1 MTDSEVQ
8 DAINSDG
15 QPMTLV
21 ERLRNP
27 SWESVPGEDARL
39 NIAQTRETMDEAAD
53 LISAIT
59 ALLKFAG
66 Q

>member
-1 MTDSEVQ
+1 MSLQVTV
-8 DAINSDG
+8 
-15 QPMTLV
+15 T
-21 ERLRNP
+21 
-27 SWESVPGEDARL
+27 ARL
-39 NIAQTRETMDEAAD
+39 NIAQTRATMDDAAD